1 MSTRRTVLGRVLF
14 SYAVVTLSFVLV
26 VAYSVLGQRRSARE
40 TELMRSGYIP
50 LIVALRDAVAGQ
62 NTFNSQLNHI
72 TEAQNPADKR
82 VWFETNLSLG
92 RPKVFAELRA
102 ALARAFAEQ
111 NTALRVDLATEAHR
125 IERFLEGDKEIL
137 ARLFEALKHGD
148 ELAAEALRAELVSRG
163 TQALQQLRV
172 LESRVN
178 LHLDEVMGE
187 IAKRERW
194 TFRVLAGWALFS
206 VALGGVMAL
215 YTRRVLRPVAQITAR
230 ANVVASGDL
239 TPRPAI
245 STPDEIGDLARTFE
259 SMVEAIARANR
270 ELVESERLAT
280 IGKMAAHVTH
290 EVRNPLSSIALN
302 LELLQ
307 DELPEDSEARA
318 LHSAIARE
326 VARLGQLTEQYLSL
340 TRRDRPHL
348 QPDDLGDVVNEAMVF
363 LREDLRRARVEST
376 IEIADSLPTV
386 WIDEAQIRQ
395 VVVNLVRNAR
405 QAMPDGG
412 RLRVVVDR
420 EGDAVVLSIEDT
432 GTGIDEQTRKR
443 LFEPFSTTKSHGTG
457 LGLAI
462 CKQIV
467 EAHRGTIEYEH
478 NEPRGTRFLV
488 RLPTT
493 APDVRGTHATTWPPA
508 AADSG

>member
-1 MSTRRTVLGRVLF
+1 MSSPRRTVLGRVLF
-14 SYAVVTLSFVLV
+14 SYAVVTVSFALV

-40 TELMRSGYIP
+40 TELMRAGYIP

-72 TEAQNPADKR
+72 TEALNPADKR
-82 VWFETNLSLG
+82 VWFETNLTLG
-92 RPKVFAELRA
+92 RPKIFAELRS
-102 ALARAFAEQ
+102 ALARAFSSENAE
-111 NTALRVDLATEAHR
+111 LRLELAGEASR
-125 IERFLEGDKEIL
+125 IERFLEGDKEVL
-137 ARLFEALKHGD
+137 ARLFEALKQGD
-148 ELAAEALRAELVSRG
+148 ESAAEELRDELVSRG
-163 TQALQQLRV
+163 TQALNQLRV

-187 IAKRERW
+187 IAERERW
-194 TFRVLAGWALFS
+194 TFRVLVGWALFS
-206 VALGGVMAL
+206 VALGVVMAL

-245 STPDEIGDLARTFE
+245 TTPDEIGDLARTFE
-259 SMVEAIARANR
+259 SMVEAIGRANR
-270 ELVESERLAT
+270 ELLESERLAT

-302 LELLQ
+302 LELLE
-307 DELPEDSEARA
+307 DELPAASEARA
-318 LHSAIARE
+318 LHTAIARE
-326 VARLGQLTEQYLSL
+326 VTRLTQLTEQYLSL

-348 QPDDLGDVVNEAMVF
+348 EPDDLGDVVNEAMAF
-363 LREDLRRARVEST
+363 IREDLRRARVELT
-376 IEIADSLPTV
+376 LEIAPNLPAV
-386 WIDEAQIRQ
+386 WIDEAQVRQ

-412 RLRVVVDR
+412 SLRVLVEPR
-420 EGDAVVLSIEDT
+420 GEELALIIEDS
-432 GTGIDEQTRKR
+432 GSGIDEATRTR
-443 LFEPFSTTKSHGTG
+443 LFEPFLTTKSHGTG

-467 EAHRGTIEYEH
+467 EAHRGSIEFES
-478 NEPRGTRFLV
+478 NAPSGTRFTV

-493 APDVRGTHATTWPPA
+493 PPDSAAPQA
-508 AADSG
+508 ASS